1 MSEAFIQHSLA
12 SDTILDVRFLIFEKT
27 EGDFFGNFSKKI
39 TVKCLNYPIV
49 SYAANHE
56 VIIRVIIAPT
66 TFSDKFK
73 PFPVVCVKFKNFPFR
88 KNALKFITIQP
99 SLLFTTNKALT
110 IFFSLFTY

>member
-1 MSEAFIQHSLA
+1 M
-12 SDTILDVRFLIFEKT
+12 
-27 EGDFFGNFSKKI
+27 
-39 TVKCLNYPIV
+39 NYSIV

-110 IFFSLFTY
+110 IFFSLFTYLSQIKSFPKIEEVAGMDNVGIRNGTVG